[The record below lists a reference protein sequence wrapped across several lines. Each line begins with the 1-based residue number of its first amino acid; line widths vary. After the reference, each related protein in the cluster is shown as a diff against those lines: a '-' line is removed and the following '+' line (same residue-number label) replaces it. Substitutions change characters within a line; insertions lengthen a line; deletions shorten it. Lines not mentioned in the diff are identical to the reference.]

1 MKLFMY
7 RNKYMYII
15 LNYNRAAV
23 FEKKRMIYKNYQL
36 GHLFHSLAARMGQ
49 DKKYCKI
56 LHDSSRISPLIVL

>member
-1 MKLFMY
+1 
-7 RNKYMYII
+7 MYII

-49 DKKYCKI
+49 DKKFIVKFY
-56 LHDSSRISPLIVL
+56 LIVQEFHL